1 MKNLLK
7 SIILILFSFLISC
20 RAYAPTPANEIYSFI
35 NNTYYNKESLYYKT
49 FEKKELKNFIEK
61 VDLKLWNNNLS
72 KGLIT
77 GGEINYNDIFQK
89 EDLILI
95 SNQLESQEQLKL
107 DSNLIKAKDVLTKS
121 KSGGVH
127 QVSQP
132 IFNKD
137 QTYSLIFR
145 KKINGG
151 EDIIIY
157 EKVNNEWKVHS
168 VITLS
173 MV

>member
-1 MKNLLK
+1 M
-7 SIILILFSFLISC
+7 SC
-20 RAYAPTPANEIYSFI
+20 KAYAPTSANEIYSFI
-35 NNTYYNKESLYYKT
+35 NKTYSNKEGLYYKT
-49 FEKKELKNFIEK
+49 LEKAELKDFIEK

-72 KGLIT
+72 KGLVT
-77 GGEINYNDIFQK
+77 GGEVNYNDIFQK

-95 SNQLESQEQLKL
+95 SSQLENQEQLKL
-107 DSNLIKAKDVLTKS
+107 NSKLIKAKDVLTKS

-132 IFNKD
+132 IFIKN
-137 QTYSLIFR
+137 QTFSLIFR

-168 VITLS
+168 IITLS

>member
-1 MKNLLK
+1 M
-7 SIILILFSFLISC
+7 SC
-20 RAYAPTPANEIYSFI
+20 RVYAPTAANDIYSII
-35 NNTYYNKESLYYKT
+35 NNTYFNKKSLYYKT
-49 FEKKELKNFIEK
+49 LEKRELKNFIEK

-77 GGEINYNDIFQK
+77 GGEVNYNDIFHK

-95 SNQLESQEQLKL
+95 SNQLASQDQLKL
-107 DSNLIKAKDVLTKS
+107 DSNLIKTKDVITKS
-121 KSGGVH
+121 RSGGVH
-127 QVSQP
+127 KVSQP
-132 IFNKD
+132 IFNNDK
-137 QTYSLIFR
+137 TYSLIFR

-157 EKVNNEWKVHS
+157 EKENYEWKVHS

-173 MV
+173 MI